1 MKKNRVA
8 LILVLFVVCSYP
20 VFSDQE
26 NCIPTQEYY
35 LGLIDGRTHSPWG
48 WGWLGLGL
56 TAMGGIVQRIASYQ
70 SGYYFASEYYLL
82 IGPGI
87 GTAISIVLPLA
98 IKPQPKV
105 IPANI
110 SEDQLNCYLDGY
122 KRTARPKNVT
132 RVLIG
137 CAAGW
142 GYSLILLMMLG
153 Y

>member
-1 MKKNRVA
+1 MFFNPQ
-8 LILVLFVVCSYP
+8 LSIIPLLVLFVVCSYP

-48 WGWLGLGL
+48 WGGLGLGL
-56 TAMGGIVQRIASYQ
+56 TAMGSIVPRIAYSQ
-70 SGYYFASEYYLL
+70 SGYSFDSEDYLL

-98 IKPQPKV
+98 IQPRPKV

-110 SEDQLNCYLDGY
+110 SEDQLRAD
-122 KRTARPKNVT
+122 A
-132 RVLIG
+132 
-137 CAAGW
+137 
-142 GYSLILLMMLG
+142 
-153 Y
+153 